1 MELPAEWRFKA
12 PRFGSDEEQLGQ
24 VWWLW
29 QQKQKQK
36 RVMGMMT
43 PIITITPFVSLFLLI
58 IVITGIVSVAV
69 EIIKS
74 ENK

>member
-1 MELPAEWRFKA
+1 
-12 PRFGSDEEQLGQ
+12 
-24 VWWLW
+24 
-29 QQKQKQK
+29 
-36 RVMGMMT
+36 MGMMT